1 MINYLARLGWS
12 YDDQTEIFSREE
24 LIRYFDLSGVNNSPA
39 RFSYERLEWM
49 NGYYIRQLEVDD
61 LAERLVPFLVQEGLP
76 VTVDTLMPIVPLIQ
90 ERLKTLAEAV
100 DWIDFFFQEKLE
112 LDPQMLI
119 GKKMTAAD
127 SLAALKQARETLA
140 NLPDFQVE
148 TTEPPLRALAADLG
162 LKAGQMFGMVRVAVT
177 GKTVA
182 PPLFETMA
190 ILGQPRTLARM
201 DRAIEALV
209 SLMDQPAQ

>member
-1 MINYLARLGWS
+1 
-12 YDDQTEIFSREE
+12 
-24 LIRYFDLSGVNNSPA
+24 
-39 RFSYERLEWM
+39 M
-49 NGYYIRQLEVDD
+49 NGYYIRQLDVDD

-76 VTVDTLMPIVPLIQ
+76 VTVDALTPIVPLIQ
-90 ERLKTLAEAV
+90 ERLKTLTEAV
-100 DWIDFFFQEKLE
+100 NWIDFFFLEKLDY
-112 LDPQMLI
+112 DPQMLV
-119 GKKMTAAD
+119 GKKMTTAD

-140 NLPDFQVE
+140 SLTDFQVE

-190 ILGQPRTLARM
+190 ILGQPRTMARL
-201 DRAIEALV
+201 DRAIEALAY
-209 SLMDQPAQ
+209 LTEQRA